1 MSKTNTN
8 QTAID
13 LYMEKV
19 YVWIMLIVTGAVT
32 CAGITFATE
41 KLLGL
46 YPSVPWLG
54 LLTFLATDITYVVIG
69 ILLIKKALSQ
79 GSISKKMLQIGKYYL
94 GIILLIQYNFIL
106 YLIPSRDFWGYIF
119 FFVILTAF
127 FLDIRL
133 TGMLSGALFL
143 SYLVF
148 AIFKWKQGLPTFD
161 SLFIPEL
168 VLRSIGIILSLG
180 AICLLTWFVGEFL
193 ANAKRD
199 DLEKQHDMA
208 QNILDQAADIG
219 SRLSSTSQNVLQ
231 TTESQS
237 GATQELSAIT
247 EELSS
252 MSKELLFHSQENTE
266 NLSMLNKTSER
277 VSEQIKEVSDMSQQL
292 VTLSREN
299 ETSINQLL
307 EGGKVVT
314 TANDSTLH
322 AVANLLKGTEQMTKT
337 LVLIDEI
344 ASSTNLLALN
354 ASIEAARAGEAG
366 KGFAVVANEIG
377 SLANNTQTSL
387 KEINDLMSTLEQE
400 TALVSSSIETSSQKL
415 QEQNTVMVDT
425 ISKIKHMM
433 TLLNECLVS
442 VEKVH
447 QENLQLKNLIE
458 KTYEYNHQ
466 MQSQIEIQ
474 DSRFTEIST
483 VVQHN
488 VDEITGLAELT
499 DSLNEI
505 INQLNALLD

>member
-1 MSKTNTN
+1 
-8 QTAID
+8 
-13 LYMEKV
+13 
-19 YVWIMLIVTGAVT
+19 
-32 CAGITFATE
+32 
-41 KLLGL
+41 
-46 YPSVPWLG
+46 
-54 LLTFLATDITYVVIG
+54 
-69 ILLIKKALSQ
+69 
-79 GSISKKMLQIGKYYL
+79 
-94 GIILLIQYNFIL
+94 
-106 YLIPSRDFWGYIF
+106 
-119 FFVILTAF
+119 
-127 FLDIRL
+127 
-133 TGMLSGALFL
+133 
-143 SYLVF
+143 
-148 AIFKWKQGLPTFD
+148 
-161 SLFIPEL
+161 
-168 VLRSIGIILSLG
+168 
-180 AICLLTWFVGEFL
+180 
-193 ANAKRD
+193 
-199 DLEKQHDMA
+199 MA

-447 QENLQLKNLIE
+447 QENLQQKNLIE

>member
-1 MSKTNTN
+1 
-8 QTAID
+8 
-13 LYMEKV
+13 MEKV

-94 GIILLIQYNFIL
+94 GIILFIQYNFIL

-127 FLDIRL
+127 FLDISF
-133 TGMLSGALFL
+133 TGMLSSALFL
-143 SYLVF
+143 SYVVF

-161 SLFIPEL
+161 ILFIPEL

-252 MSKELLFHSQENTE
+252 MSKELLFNSQENTE

-307 EGGKVVT
+307 EG
-314 TANDSTLH
+314 
-322 AVANLLKGTEQMTKT
+322 
-337 LVLIDEI
+337 
-344 ASSTNLLALN
+344 
-354 ASIEAARAGEAG
+354 G

-433 TLLNECLVS
+433 TLLNECLAS

-447 QENLQLKNLIE
+447 QENLQQKNLIE